1 MMAPDVQT
9 GVTTKTQARQHEQ
22 NRKLLWRF
30 TGEGWPQA
38 ILVSGPQTAA
48 KKQILLDAITE
59 SLWKKRKND
68 FYSRETTLKM
78 IQAGEHPDFYQFSGA
93 RIKIGDKKN
102 PEAGS
107 VRHLLDK
114 FLVYSSKFSDIRFI
128 YFEDAAAILSEAES
142 ALLKS
147 LEEAPPQTH
156 FILSV
161 EEPRQLKDT
170 IVSRCIEIPLSLRP
184 DPKQTPVDPWEK
196 FWFFSEYEGTPA
208 YNLMKETRWLDHMK
222 DCYDRL
228 SFNATDFVV
237 FESLGWIDLRKKF
250 KNEDQETQNL
260 VLKLSFL
267 PLYLA
272 IRDRA
277 INGKV
282 PEMGAISLPAFS
294 EKKLI
299 YLGNLLEHFF
309 RRLNVRYFNTRHPA
323 MNVVF
328 FSFLSRLMNAWVR

>member
-1 MMAPDVQT
+1 MTP
-9 GVTTKTQARQHEQ
+9 GLSSRQHDKS
-22 NRKLLWRF
+22 RDLISRF
-30 TGEGWPQA
+30 ADEGWPQS
-38 ILVSGPQTAA
+38 ILVSGAQTDY
-48 KKQILLDAITE
+48 KKKIILKAIVE

-68 FYSRETTLKM
+68 FYSKEMISKM
-78 IQAGEHPDFYQFSGA
+78 ILTGEHPDYYHFGNA

-102 PEAGS
+102 PEEGS

-114 FLVYSSKFSDIRFI
+114 FLVYSSKFSNIRFI

-147 LEEAPPQTH
+147 LEEAPAQTH

-184 DPKQTPVDPWEK
+184 DPKQTPTDPWEK
-196 FWFFSEYEGTPA
+196 FWFFSEFQGTPA
-208 YNLMKETRWLDHMK
+208 YTLMENAKWLDHIK
-222 DCYDRL
+222 DAYDRL
-228 SFNATDFVV
+228 SFNATDFII

-260 VLKLSFL
+260 ILKLSFF
-267 PLYLA
+267 PLYCAL
-272 IRDRA
+272 RDRSV
-277 INGKV
+277 NGKV
-282 PEMGAISLPAFS
+282 PEIGAVSLPAFS

-299 YLGNLLEHFF
+299 YLGNLMEHFF
-309 RRLNVRYFNTRHPA
+309 RRLNVRYFNTRFPA